1 MKWAGYLVVVLF
13 LLTSI
18 PSAFCQDEVIML
30 DHDELGLHERPAV
43 KFNHEKHQEAVGE
56 CTRCHHDYDEYMNN
70 VGSEGQACSE
80 CHGKSGGGHVRPM
93 SSEMSFHIAVRLLL
107 KYSHNHCTDQM
118 WSRLLLPPTYQEPA
132 L

>member
-43 KFNHEKHQEAVGE
+43 KFNHEKHQEAVSE

-80 CHGKSGGGHVRPM
+80 CHGKSGGDSGVALVNA
-93 SSEMSFHIAVRLLL
+93 FHLQC
-107 KYSHNHCTDQM
+107 KTCHK
-118 WSRLLLPPTYQEPA
+118 A
-132 L
+132 LFAKDRKSGPVMCGQCHQR